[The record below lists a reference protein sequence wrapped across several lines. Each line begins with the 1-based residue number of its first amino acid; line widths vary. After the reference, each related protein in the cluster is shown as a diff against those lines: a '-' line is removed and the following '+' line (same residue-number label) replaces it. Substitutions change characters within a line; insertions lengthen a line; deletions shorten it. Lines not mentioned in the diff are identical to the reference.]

1 MAINPDKLVGNFEVN
16 TSVEGE
22 LRLYWNAPK
31 DLTEGG
37 EVVVVRRK
45 DAFPVELRNRN
56 FEDRYTDVA
65 QVEVFRGSPVYCSHL
80 IPNGPGLL
88 VLAGDN
94 SYIPVMTE
102 LPRDNK
108 YTGRLIRDSLSQVFR
123 ITGNTE
129 SEIYYESI
137 SSNPDNQVE
146 PVEGAFVVLAD
157 FVKDSRPVQTLSL
170 LSNSNTLTVVAN
182 SFSMGDTINLNNAVD
197 LVYGI
202 DWVAG
207 ATVEETATNIC
218 RAFVNTGVKYTC
230 TTFGATILIQ
240 RNTESVLSVISSNP
254 NALVV
259 TYAAA
264 AGKVFVNE
272 SLGMN
277 EVRNLVMQ
285 DGDLQFSHVRSNSG
299 NYIELYEDIL
309 VPPVNINILDS
320 HNNTFTSGFIDKY
333 KSESEAI
340 RKRGSGLEG
349 DVFYYY
355 TAFTTPL
362 LSISVTY
369 NEEDLYGENPLPYT
383 VDKVAPYYV
392 RIAYESLKYVNRNIG
407 AYTYNALTGDITF
420 TDGRNLSSA
429 DIQVGYLFADSV
441 GLRFSII
448 NIDNL
453 ASGSFRLATGLT
465 VGTDPQAK
473 LHGSVTVA
481 DVPVGFNNILV
492 GDTFKD
498 IAGNSFLVAGTNP
511 DPLNGVSIPPSH
523 AFDVSQG
530 LIDKNVMLNTFLVP
544 YTYDPTDGKIQYG
557 ERQITQNS
565 QLSPYSYNSLDG
577 LITYSTNIELGDVE
591 AGQTFIDG
599 AGNYFEIISVNPT
612 LLQIGLATGLT
623 VDTTV
628 INRRSGSVIAEEGF
642 TDVDG
647 TSLLTLGDV
656 RNLDLFKTNSKADY
670 IIVDVDAPNG
680 RIFIEPN
687 LDSLSLLVE
696 SEFDG
701 SCYRRG
707 AEVTWVGYDNEN
719 EIVLNDSNLGAVR
732 RYNSVNMSQFAYFSN
747 ALSTQAFA
755 ISAAD
760 NKIQEL
766 LYKWWPSVFKD
777 LDTSGDLEDLMNV
790 FGYKFNEIYSL
801 ISTFE
806 LQNADLIQPS
816 GLNLAYTQPGL
827 SEVSETLGIDT
838 RRRIM
843 KDMISCWKLKG
854 SRDGLFKFIKIIT
867 TWDVTNGTGDVRKAI
882 VDTTPELT
890 GLRHYSPA
898 LGDLNT
904 KIVDTT
910 AVQSPPAGRFVKGI
924 PGFNLEG
931 FFNQVQVQIELPNVA
946 LFVGQSTNIAYNM
959 GGTIIQVT
967 VEDTSNNFGMDNSL
981 KGCFLIP
988 IEGNPNDYYEIKSNT
1003 SDTVTVDGVI
1013 PQGIVGSRYVILSP
1027 LNLNRFVALQNTIV
1041 EMLSYRAVAVFNF
1054 TVKTI

>member
-1 MAINPDKLVGNFEVN
+1 MTIDPNKLVRSFEAQ

-22 LRLYWNAPK
+22 LRLYWDAPK
-31 DLTEGG
+31 DLTEG
-37 EVVVVRRK
+37 EEIVVARRK
-45 DAFPVELRNRN
+45 DAFPVEIRNRN

-80 IPNGPGLL
+80 IPNGPGIL

-94 SYIPVMTE
+94 AYIPVMTE

-137 SSNPDNQVE
+137 SSNASNQVE
-146 PVEGAFVVLAD
+146 PVEGAFVILAD
-157 FVKDSRPVQTLSL
+157 FVKESRNVQTLPL
-170 LSNSNTLTVVAN
+170 LANSNTLTVVTN
-182 SFSMGDTINLNNAVD
+182 TFSMGDTINLNNAVD
-197 LVYGI
+197 LVYGTH
-202 DWVAG
+202 WTAG
-207 ATVEETATNIC
+207 ATAEETASNI
-218 RAFVNTGVKYTC
+218 RTAMVNSGVKYSYTQ
-230 TTFGATILIQ
+230 FGTTILIQ
-240 RNTESVLSVISSNP
+240 RNGESVLSVISSNS
-254 NALVV
+254 NAEVI
-259 TYAAA
+259 TYGAA
-264 AGKVFVNE
+264 AGKVFVNQ
-272 SLGMN
+272 SLGLN
-277 EVRNLVMQ
+277 EIRNLVLQ
-285 DGDLQFSHVRSNSG
+285 DGDLQFSHVRFNSG
-299 NYIELYEDIL
+299 SYIELYEDFL
-309 VPPVNINILDS
+309 VPPVDINILDS
-320 HNNTFTSGFIDKY
+320 HNNTFTSGFIDRY
-333 KSESEAI
+333 KSETEAI

-362 LSISVTY
+362 TSITVTY
-369 NEEDLYGENPLPYT
+369 NEEDLYGENPLSYT

-392 RIAYESLKYVNRNIG
+392 RIAYESLKYVNRNLG

-420 TDGRNLSSA
+420 TDGRNLSSE
-429 DIQVGYLFADSV
+429 DIQVGYLFADSL
-441 GLRFSII
+441 GQRFAITDI
-448 NIDNL
+448 GGL
-453 ASGSFRLATGLT
+453 ASGSFKLATGLS
-465 VGTDPQAK
+465 VGTDPQIP
-473 LHGSVTVA
+473 LHGSVVQA
-481 DVPVGFNNILV
+481 QAPVGINNVLV

-498 IAGNSFLVAGTNP
+498 IAGNSFQIYGTSS
-511 DPLNGVSIPPSH
+511 DPLGAVSIPPSH
-523 AFDVSQG
+523 AFDVGQG
-530 LIDKNVMLNTFLVP
+530 LIDKNVMTNPFLVP

-577 LITYSTNIELGDVE
+577 LITYSTNIELGDVQ

-599 AGNYFEIISVNPT
+599 AGEYFEILSVNPT

-628 INRRSGSVIAEEGF
+628 INRRSGSVISEEGF

-647 TSLLTLGDV
+647 TSLLTISDV
-656 RNLDLFKTNSKADY
+656 HNLDLFKTNSKADY
-670 IIVDVDAPNG
+670 IVLDVDAAAG

-701 SCYRRG
+701 SVYRRG
-707 AEVTWVGYDNEN
+707 AEVAWVGYDNEN

-747 ALSTQAFA
+747 ALSTQTFA
-755 ISAAD
+755 ISAKNND
-760 NKIQEL
+760 IVRL
-766 LYKWWPSVFKD
+766 LYKWWPTVFRD
-777 LDTSGDLEDLMNV
+777 LDTSGDLEDLMGV

-816 GLNLAYTQPGL
+816 ALNLAYTQPGL

-854 SRDGLFKFIKIIT
+854 SRDGLFKFIKVIT

-882 VDTTPELT
+882 VDSTPELT
-890 GLRHYSPA
+890 GLRHFSPA
-898 LGDLNT
+898 LGSLNT
-904 KIVDTT
+904 NIVDTT

-931 FFNQVQVQIELPNVA
+931 FFNLVQIQIELPNVA
-946 LFVGQSTNIAYNM
+946 LFVGKSTNIAPNL
-959 GGTIIQVT
+959 GSTILQMD
-967 VEDTSNNFGMDNSL
+967 VEDTSNNFGTVNNL

-988 IEGNPNDYYEIKSNT
+988 IEGNPNDYYEIQSNT
-1003 SDTVTVDGVI
+1003 NDTVTINGAIPAGV
-1013 PQGIVGSRYVILSP
+1013 VGSRYVILSP
-1027 LNLNRFVALQNTIV
+1027 LNLNRFVALQTTIV